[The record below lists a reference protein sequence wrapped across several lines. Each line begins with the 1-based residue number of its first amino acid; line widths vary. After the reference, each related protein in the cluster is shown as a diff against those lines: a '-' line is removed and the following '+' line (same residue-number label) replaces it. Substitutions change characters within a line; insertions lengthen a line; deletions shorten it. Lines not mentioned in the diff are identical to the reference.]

1 MENKKLTRS
10 ASVIDRI
17 LKIFQ
22 GFALAGV
29 IVAVIFIPLTLILG
43 EKIVVNSSSLNIGV
57 LNIHLAVDSA
67 EYLDLAHLKMSICCM
82 LAGMILGCAA
92 AWYCLKLLRE
102 ILRPMKE
109 GTPFA
114 AGISTKI
121 RNLAWAVLI
130 GGGIGEISS
139 KVSSVFALRAYHIEK
154 LLDDSVVKSI
164 SYDYKIGLW
173 FVVAALV
180 LFFLS
185 YIFQYGEEL
194 QRESDE
200 TL

>member
-1 MENKKLTRS
+1 MENKKLIRG

-29 IVAVIFIPLTLILG
+29 IVAVIFIPLTLIFG
-43 EKIVVNSSSLNIGV
+43 EKIVVNSSSVNIGV
-57 LNIHLAVDSA
+57 LNIHLAIDSA
-67 EYLDLAHLKMSICCM
+67 EYLDLDHLKMSICIM

-92 AWYCLKLLRE
+92 AWYCLKVLRE
-102 ILRPMKE
+102 ILAPMKE

-114 AGISTKI
+114 EGISAKI
-121 RNLAWAVLI
+121 RKLAWAVLI

-139 KVSSVFALRAYHIEK
+139 KVSSVFELRAYHIEK

-173 FVVAALV
+173 FIVAALV

-185 YIFQYGEEL
+185 YIFRYGEEL

>member
-1 MENKKLTRS
+1 MENKKLIRG

-29 IVAVIFIPLTLILG
+29 IVAVIFIPLTLIFG
-43 EKIVVNSSSLNIGV
+43 EKIVVNSSSVNIGV
-57 LNIHLAVDSA
+57 LNIHLAIDSA
-67 EYLDLAHLKMSICCM
+67 EYLDLDHLKMSICIT

-92 AWYCLKLLRE
+92 AWYCLKVLRE
-102 ILRPMKE
+102 ILAPMKE

-114 AGISTKI
+114 EGISAKI
-121 RNLAWAVLI
+121 RKLAWAVLI

-139 KVSSVFALRAYHIEK
+139 KVSSVFELRAYHIEK

-173 FVVAALV
+173 FIVAALV

-185 YIFQYGEEL
+185 YIFRYGEEL

>member
-1 MENKKLTRS
+1 MENNKLIRS

-17 LKIFQ
+17 LKILQ

-29 IVAVIFIPLTLILG
+29 IVAAIFIPLTLIFG
-43 EKIVVNSSSLNIGV
+43 EKIVVNSSSVDIGV
-57 LNIHLAVDSA
+57 LNLHLAVDSA
-67 EYLDLAHLKMSICCM
+67 EYLDLGHLKLSICSM
-82 LAGMILGCAA
+82 LAGMILVSAA
-92 AWYCLKLLRE
+92 TWYCLKVLRE
-102 ILRPMKE
+102 ILVPMKE

-114 AGISTKI
+114 EGISAKI
-121 RNLAWAVLI
+121 RKLAWTVLI
-130 GGGIGEISS
+130 GGGIAEISA
-139 KVSSVFALRAYHIEK
+139 KIATVFETRAYHIEK

-164 SYDYKIGLW
+164 SYDYKISLW
-173 FVVAALV
+173 FVVAALI

-185 YIFQYGEEL
+185 YIFRYGEEL

>member
-1 MENKKLTRS
+1 MENKKLIRS

-29 IVAVIFIPLTLILG
+29 IVAVVFIPSTLIFG
-43 EKIVVNSSSLNIGV
+43 EKIVVNSSSVDIGV
-57 LNIHLAVDSA
+57 LNIHLAIDSA
-67 EYLDLAHLKMSICCM
+67 EYLDLGHLRMSICTM
-82 LAGMILGCAA
+82 LAGMILVCAA
-92 AWYCLKLLRE
+92 AWYCLKVLRE
-102 ILRPMKE
+102 ILKPMKE

-114 AGISTKI
+114 EGTSTKI
-121 RNLAWAVLI
+121 RKLAWAVLI

-164 SYDYKIGLW
+164 SYNYKISFW

-185 YIFQYGEEL
+185 CIFRYGEEL